1 MDNQQ
6 FENQE
11 FETDVFFTN
20 TPVKNAAYYRSV
32 AREKLKK
39 CYWVA
44 VLVVLLAGLLGGVT
58 TASYNFSS
66 NTNLSSSDVS
76 TETIPMEDLSWESLK
91 QILIDELAPAV
102 GGMEQLKTLLIILG
116 VVVVFALILSI
127 SLSLFVGSPIALG
140 MQKFFLNVMDE
151 ENCNVGVLFSYFK
164 KGIYGRSIALRV
176 LHGLLLF
183 LASLPTL
190 VLTVGI
196 VALAFSFLVVGES
209 TAILVAIMVLALLL
223 IPVSL
228 IAMVVEYQLYFAT
241 MILAEYPEMRA
252 IDALR
257 NSKSLMKGNKWRLF
271 SLHLSFIGWILLA
284 TLTCGVGM
292 IFLSPYMYAA
302 DAAFYDD
309 LTNRAAARNTEFPSL
324 DPDDYLPGNE
334 GESSEI

>member
-6 FENQE
+6 FQNQE
-11 FETDVFFTN
+11 FETDVFFAN
-20 TPVKNAAYYRSV
+20 TPVKNAAYYRGL

-44 VLVVLLAGLLGGVT
+44 VLVVLLAGLLGGAT

-66 NTNLSSSDVS
+66 STDLSSSDIN
-76 TETIPMEDLSWESLK
+76 TETIPMEDLSWDSLK

-102 GGMEQLKTLLIILG
+102 GGVEQLKVLLIILG
-116 VVVVFALILSI
+116 VVVVLALLLSI
-127 SLSLFVGSPIALG
+127 GLSLFVGSPVALG

-164 KGIYGRSIALRV
+164 KGIYGKSIALRI

-183 LASLPTL
+183 LATLPTL
-190 VLTVGI
+190 VLTVGV
-196 VALAFSFLVVGES
+196 VAMAFVLTFVGES
-209 TAILVAIMVLALLL
+209 TALLLAMMGLALLL

-252 IDALR
+252 IDAIR
-257 NSKSLMKGNKWRLF
+257 NSRSLMKGNKWRLF
-271 SLHLSFIGWILLA
+271 CLHMSFMGWILLA
-284 TLTCGVGM
+284 ALTCGVGM
-292 IFLSPYMYAA
+292 VFLSPYMFAA

-324 DPDDYLPGNE
+324 DPDDYLPENGDE
-334 GESSEI
+334 GAQF